1 MRAKQHARATDLNI
15 LYCQDPAVKMKAE
28 SVIHINRTGFQRF
41 SQDSDTPGFAVPI
54 NNLKIISI
62 IKLKMLE
69 WPKE

>member
-1 MRAKQHARATDLNI
+1 
-15 LYCQDPAVKMKAE
+15 MKAE